1 MSDAKQESQQLM
13 ELKAEPGSELAKAQA
28 RQLAFLT
35 DQREAAMYAKSNM
48 VPKEY
53 RGNIADATIAVRLA
67 HRVGADPLTTMQ
79 NLHVI
84 NGRPSWSAQFLIA
97 VFNATG
103 RFDPISF
110 EFFGEEGS
118 DAWGCEAVSAD
129 KRTGKELRSTRITI
143 KMAKAEGWLSKSGS
157 KWKTMP
163 SQMMRYRAAAFLIRT
178 VAPEI
183 SHGLLSAEEAE
194 DIAPPTRPAMTS
206 VQPSVDLLTEPVE
219 PQQSEA
225 VKDWERTIKTTY
237 DRETVIGLM
246 ADVDADPGLSD
257 ADKNYLGPILTAQLE
272 GLSATVEAQ

>member
-1 MSDAKQESQQLM
+1 MTDAREESKALM
-13 ELKAEPGSELAKAQA
+13 ELQAEPNSPLAKAQA

-110 EFFGEEGS
+110 EFFGNEGS
-118 DAWGCEAVSAD
+118 DEWGCEAVSAD

-194 DIAPPTRPAMTS
+194 DIDHAPSRPAFTS
-206 VQPSVDLLTEPVE
+206 PTPELLLDQEPDEGPQPSEV
-219 PQQSEA
+219 A
-225 VKDWERTIKTTY
+225 VHWERTIKTTF
-237 DRETVIGLM
+237 DREQVIGLM
-246 ADVDADPGLSD
+246 ADVDDDPGLSKS
-257 ADKNYLGPILTAQLE
+257 DKEYLAPILQAQLD
-272 GLSATVEAQ
+272 GLSAS